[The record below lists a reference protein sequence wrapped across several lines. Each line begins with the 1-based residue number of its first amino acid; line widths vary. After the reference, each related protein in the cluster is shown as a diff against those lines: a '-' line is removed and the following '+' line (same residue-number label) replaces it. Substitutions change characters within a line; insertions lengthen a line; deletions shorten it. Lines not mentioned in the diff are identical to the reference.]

1 MLCTTSLGGHLSWFE
16 TGGGRW
22 FATPVSLSLRSPTL
36 GVLTLLQASQFLM
49 KMYDEIDLD
58 KLASNSDRTAPV
70 KAALEEFDSFK
81 PMRRKLHIPIEG
93 YH

>member
-1 MLCTTSLGGHLSWFE
+1 
-16 TGGGRW
+16 
-22 FATPVSLSLRSPTL
+22 
-36 GVLTLLQASQFLM
+36 M

-58 KLASNSDRTAPV
+58 KLASKSDRTAPV

-81 PMRRKLHIPIEG
+81 PMRRKLHISIEG